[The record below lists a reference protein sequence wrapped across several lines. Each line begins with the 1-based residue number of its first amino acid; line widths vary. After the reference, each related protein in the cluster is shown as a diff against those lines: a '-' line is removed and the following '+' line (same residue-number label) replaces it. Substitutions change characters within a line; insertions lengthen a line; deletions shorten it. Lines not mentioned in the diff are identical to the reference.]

1 MARTLTLEGGLAV
14 EGLTESIRGLARV
27 DKEAARLVTD
37 EIRYQARRVVL
48 PAARSNWS
56 SQPIRPTQANSAVTA
71 QADQKGASLVL
82 RYSAHP
88 YAAGVEFGSHQ
99 YRQFRS
105 WRGNR
110 FTVAPGSST
119 GYVVQDAI
127 RATLP
132 QVEETLIK
140 ELARTI
146 SNYVGLRGLGGR
158 RER

>member
-1 MARTLTLEGGLAV
+1 MARTLNLEGGLAV
-14 EGLTESIRGLARV
+14 EGLTESIRGLRKV
-27 DKEAARLVTD
+27 DKELARLVTD
-37 EIRYQARRVVL
+37 EIRYQARQIVL
-48 PAARSNWS
+48 PRARANWAG
-56 SQPIRPTQANSAVTA
+56 QPIRPSQAASAVKH

-82 RYSAHP
+82 RYAPHP
-88 YAAGVEFGSHQ
+88 YAAGVEFGSHR

-105 WRGNR
+105 WRGNQ
-110 FTVAPGSST
+110 FTVTPGSST

-132 QVEETLIK
+132 KVEATLIG
-140 ELARTI
+140 ELTRTI